1 MPPKKNESKKIKM
14 ENPFENNWWKKKKN
28 GTSWYIKDLIIFT
41 WFQWH
46 FRGHM
51 SDFFHQQNLFSFFW
65 FFIISFHRKTTGA
78 PSGTRAA
85 RLVGVGSWFPKRRE
99 QPGHQ
104 QIARRKVPWQVGNY
118 LEDHPKTWIRG
129 KSLVGGLNQ
138 PLWKILISQI
148 GSFSPNKGWT

>member
-1 MPPKKNESKKIKM
+1 MNPRKSRWKIHLKTTDG
-14 ENPFENNWWKKKKN
+14 KKKTAPVDISKISLFLHDFN
-28 GTSWYIKDLIIFT
+28 DISGGTCQISSINRISSASF
-41 WFQWH
+41 
-46 FRGHM
+46 G
-51 SDFFHQQNLFSFFW
+51 FSFW

-85 RLVGVGSWFPKRRE
+85 RLVGVESWFPKRRE